1 MLARPFRGTVAI
13 VLFMLLLA
21 GCAATT
27 VDGTWQRGESVG
39 KRIDGTVL
47 VVGVARDETVRRLY
61 EDDMAAK
68 LAARGIKTLRSYESV
83 AARLDGDAHQRLLQ
97 SARSA
102 GARYLLSTA
111 VIGQE
116 VEQTVVQEP
125 WPPGGFVGFHGW
137 YRTYWGLSWPVRTE
151 VRSYRVYIAQTSLV
165 DVAGDRVEWTARTRT
180 TAPNDIERE
189 TRAFV
194 DVILGAMSRA
204 GLIGSGE

>member
-1 MLARPFRGTVAI
+1 MSASSFRSTVSWLLVA
-13 VLFMLLLA
+13 LLLA
-21 GCAATT
+21 ACAATT
-27 VDGTWQRGESVG
+27 VDGTWQRSEFLG
-39 KRIDGTVL
+39 KRIDGPVF

-68 LAARGIKTLRSYESV
+68 LAVRGIKALRSYES
-83 AARLDGDAHQRLLQ
+83 AAGRLDGDAHKGLLQ
-97 SARSA
+97 AARNA

-116 VEQTVVQEP
+116 IEQTIVQEP
-125 WPPGGFVGFHGW
+125 WPAGGFIGFHGW

-165 DVAGDRVEWTARTRT
+165 DVANDRVEWTARTRT
-180 TAPNDIERE
+180 TEPTDIERE

-194 DVILGAMSRA
+194 DVILEAMSKA
-204 GLIGSGE
+204 GLIAAR